1 MAIFN
6 LKQGKLSQ
14 INENSFVLEKDIQ
27 KIIEDNI
34 HSLFGLEFVAS
45 EFSLDGLRVDTLSF
59 DLDQNH
65 L

>member
-14 INENSFVLEKDIQ
+14 INEVSFVLEKDIQ
-27 KIIEDNI
+27 KIVENNLDF
-34 HSLFGLEFVAS
+34 LFGLN
-45 EFSLDGLRVDTLSF
+45 LSH
-59 DLDQNH
+59 QNI